1 VVVVPEA
8 SEYKPIKKVCLAV
21 DEESAS
27 KNIDYGLLI
36 NNLNAYEAMLLAIHL
51 HNNDEDMEG
60 AHRSIFKRL
69 EKNLGESVISKSLHT
84 ILSDDVEQEIDN
96 FIHQHEVDLL
106 VLVFREH
113 GFIKRLFSPGVRTK
127 MVYHSDTPI
136 LVLK

>member
-1 VVVVPEA
+1 
-8 SEYKPIKKVCLAV
+8 
-21 DEESAS
+21 
-27 KNIDYGLLI
+27 
-36 NNLNAYEAMLLAIHL
+36 
-51 HNNDEDMEG
+51 MEG